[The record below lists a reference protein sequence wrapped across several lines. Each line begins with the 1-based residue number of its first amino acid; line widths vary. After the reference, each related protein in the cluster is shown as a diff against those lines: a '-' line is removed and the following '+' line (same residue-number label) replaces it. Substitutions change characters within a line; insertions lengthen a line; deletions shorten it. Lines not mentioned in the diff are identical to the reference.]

1 MSIGW
6 FDDLDD
12 AKLYFTDERLITTDW
27 DALVVAGDIPA
38 SDALKTKAVKNA
50 YNRIYYDP
58 RYAVPTYADATAVQL
73 VLLKKINGEMAY
85 YLAQHLEDEDRRKGL
100 QAQATIEAGIVKE
113 KYDKDKLGD
122 LPVPPFVDAMLDEAG
137 FITEK
142 AFGMVD
148 ADRDEDESVN
158 TKVDDF

>member
-1 MSIGW
+1 MSLGW
-6 FDDLDD
+6 FDDLDN
-12 AKLYFTDERLITTDW
+12 AKLYFTAERLITTDW
-27 DALVVAGDIPA
+27 DALADDPT
-38 SDALKTKAVKNA
+38 KTKAVINA

-100 QAQATIEAGIVKE
+100 QAQATVEAGIVQE

-122 LPVPPFVDAMLDEAG
+122 LPVPPFVDAMLGDAG

-142 AFGMVD
+142 AFGIVD
-148 ADRDEDESVN
+148 TDRDEDESVN